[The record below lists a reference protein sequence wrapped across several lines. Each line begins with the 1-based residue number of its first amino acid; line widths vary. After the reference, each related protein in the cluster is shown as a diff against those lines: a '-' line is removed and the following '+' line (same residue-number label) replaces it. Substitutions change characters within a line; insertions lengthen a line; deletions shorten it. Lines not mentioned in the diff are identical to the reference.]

1 MKQQSDN
8 YVVCE
13 GCAYWEQDGNYYTT
27 TVNKRKNIDWKNA
40 TRIDIKSDSGL
51 DITNIH
57 QLYDCLHTIKK
68 AQRQLLNETRKLA
81 V

>member
-13 GCAYWEQDGNYYTT
+13 GIAYWEQDGNYYTT

-57 QLYDCLHTIKK
+57 LLYDCLHTIK
-68 AQRQLLNETRKLA
+68 ASQRQLLNETRKLA